1 MLQIRTKQ
9 ETGELA
15 MKEWKNLKTS
25 EKEAVYAL
33 ICGVIAGVGLFWLL
47 PGAHWA
53 VPVVF
58 GVGVAAAAYEAGL
71 KMAAAR
77 KQADQGDE

>member
-1 MLQIRTKQ
+1 
-9 ETGELA
+9 

-33 ICGVIAGVGLFWLL
+33 ICGIVAGLGAFWFL

-58 GVGVAAAAYEAGL
+58 GIVMTVGVYQASL
-71 KMAAAR
+71 KTAAAR